1 MRIDGKKIAESIYSE
16 CEHIKPKGKFL
27 ALVRTNTTPATES
40 FVRQKKIACERMGIQ
55 FQDLPFSEGLVRQ
68 LGNDKSCGGVI
79 LQLPLG
85 DGVDVEKIVTLL
97 PPHKDI
103 DNLSKKAP
111 ILAPAVAAVSRI
123 VKELGIQLKEK
134 DVVAIGRGRLVG
146 EPVFEWLKQEMCM
159 RIRSYDEG
167 FDIQELKSADIVISG
182 TGKSKLFSAHN
193 LKKGAIVIDFGYG
206 VDEQGRVAG
215 DFDPQEADGYDITY
229 TPTPGGT
236 GPILVAC
243 LMQNFCKIHQDI

>member
-27 ALVRTNTTPATES
+27 ALVRTNTTPTTES
-40 FVRQKKIACERMGIQ
+40 FVRQKKIACERIGIQ
-55 FQDLPFSEGLVRQ
+55 FEDLPFSEELVRQ
-68 LGNDKSCGGVI
+68 LGNNESCGGIV
-79 LQLPLG
+79 LQLPLS
-85 DGVDVEKIVTLL
+85 DGMDVESIVTLL

-103 DNLSKKAP
+103 DNLSKKALIP
-111 ILAPAVAAVSRI
+111 APAVGTVSRI
-123 VKELGIQLKEK
+123 VKEFGIQLKEK
-134 DVVAIGRGRLVG
+134 DVVVLGRGRLVG

-159 RIRSYDEG
+159 RTRSYDEG
-167 FDIQELKSADIVISG
+167 FDIQELKTADIVISG

-193 LKKGAIVIDFGYG
+193 LKKGAVVIDFGYG
-206 VDEQGRVAG
+206 VDERGRVAG
-215 DFDPQEADGYDITY
+215 DFDSKEADEYGITY

-243 LMQNFCKIHQDI
+243 LMRNFCKIHQDI